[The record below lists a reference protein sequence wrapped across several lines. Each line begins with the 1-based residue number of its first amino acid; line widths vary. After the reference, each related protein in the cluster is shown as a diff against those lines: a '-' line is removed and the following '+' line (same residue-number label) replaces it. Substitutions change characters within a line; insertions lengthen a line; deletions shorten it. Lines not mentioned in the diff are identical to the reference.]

1 MIFNKPFICAASAS
15 RGNSR
20 FALFEQLGLKN
31 RIMKRE
37 ELNLDVI
44 DEKIDWNEV
53 NKRLEKMRENSLA
66 WLSKAFDRYMKR

>member
-1 MIFNKPFICAASAS
+1 M
-15 RGNSR
+15 
-20 FALFEQLGLKN
+20 Q
-31 RIMKRE
+31 RE